1 MAKLTANDFE
11 LIFRITE
18 RRDFD
23 PAVEYE
29 FKLTLFYKGIPV
41 LNEDAMKRGNEYWD
55 KGKSGGIVGSEI
67 DGMDAFINELETAME
82 TKTPQYWES
91 FPDPDLCVSIF
102 PERYFP
108 YLDRKDKGQYTLIF
122 SPSNYNFKDAD
133 CYSGFEGVSF
143 VMSPTVGEY
152 KKFVADVKA
161 EYAAVREGEK

>member
-18 RRDFD
+18 RCDFD
-23 PAVEYE
+23 PAEYE

-41 LNEDAMKRGNEYWD
+41 LNEDAMKYWD
-55 KGKSGGIVGSEI
+55 KGKSGCIIGSEI
-67 DGMDAFINELETAME
+67 DGMDAFINALEMAME
-82 TKTPQYWES
+82 RKTPQYWES

-102 PERYFP
+102 PECYFP
-108 YLDRKDKGQYTLIF
+108 YLDREDKGQYTLMF

-152 KKFVADVKA
+152 KKFIADLKA
-161 EYAAVREGEK
+161 EYATVKEGVK